1 MPAFRFDNVLG
12 IARNVRAFLSI
23 EGGVTRGSSPEDRWR
38 EISGQFET
46 MRRRIQAQDDALRKK
61 DAEISRLKEE
71 LRAARVSAKG
81 SPRKGP
87 KDRPP
92 IPGDEVQS
100 AGGALPDFVVIGAQK
115 SGTTSFYRDVIRHPH
130 VGRSTKKEV
139 HFFDHNFDKGLDWYR
154 AHFPSP
160 ELKDGRRTITGEASP
175 YYLAHSLAPERAAK
189 VVPQAK
195 LIALLRNPANRAYSH
210 YQHAVRYGRD
220 PLSFEDAIEA
230 EEDRMRK
237 SRDKILAEQGFTPAI
252 PSGHSYLA
260 RGVYVDQLL

>member
-1 MPAFRFDNVLG
+1 VPAFRFDNVLG

-23 EGGVTRGSSPEDRWR
+23 EGGVTRGSAPEDRRR

-61 DAEISRLKEE
+61 DAEISRLEE
-71 LRAARVSAKG
+71 RLRPTGA
-81 SPRKGP
+81 PT
-87 KDRPP
+87 
-92 IPGDEVQS
+92 
-100 AGGALPDFVVIGAQK
+100 GALPDFVVIGAQK

-175 YYLAHSLAPERAAK
+175 YYLGPLAGSGAGGEGRPAGEVDRASQEPGGLGLLPLPARRE
-189 VVPQAK
+189 VRTRP
-195 LIALLRNPANRAYSH
+195 LIFR
-210 YQHAVRYGRD
+210 GR
-220 PLSFEDAIEA
+220 
-230 EEDRMRK
+230 
-237 SRDKILAEQGFTPAI
+237 
-252 PSGHSYLA
+252 H
-260 RGVYVDQLL
+260 